1 MTSASTGSR
10 SQGRRAVSVPG
21 LGVLAVGLVVT
32 APVWIPVTLLVDL
45 VTAPRRL
52 PRLRMMAF
60 AVMWAWIELAG
71 VAVAGLLWATG
82 RSTRLRPHVRLQH
95 WWARRVSRALEQ
107 TVGLRVVVDHPELL
121 HPGPIVV
128 LARHASL
135 ADSLVSARLLLDE
148 GFVPRYV
155 LKRELALDPCLDIVG
170 HRLPNHFLDR
180 SASDSGPELAA
191 LTALATGMGPE
202 DATVIFPEGTRAND
216 AKRARGLAR
225 IAERDPARAERLS
238 ALRRLMPVRLAG
250 TRAILAGA
258 PTADVVMLG
267 HVGFEGLDSFG
278 GALRRVPLRHPVEV
292 TVRRISREQVPS
304 DPDALVGWLDGH
316 WLDLD
321 TWVDARLGHRAS
333 ATGSAASGS
342 SPTGSRR

>member
-10 SQGRRAVSVPG
+10 SQRRRVVSIPA
-21 LGVLAVGLVVT
+21 LGALAVGLVVA

-60 AVMWAWIELAG
+60 AVMWAWIEMAG
-71 VAVAGLLWATG
+71 VAAAGLLWATG
-82 RSTRLRPHVRLQH
+82 RGTRVRPHVRIQH
-95 WWARRVSRALEQ
+95 WWARRISRALEWS
-107 TVGLRVVVDHPELL
+107 VGLRVVVDHPEYL

-128 LARHASL
+128 LARHASH

-180 SASDSGPELAA
+180 SASDGASELAA
-191 LTALATGMGPE
+191 LTALATGMGE
-202 DATVIFPEGTRAND
+202 DDAAVIFPEGTRAND
-216 AKRARGLAR
+216 GKRARGLAR
-225 IAERDPARAERLS
+225 IAERDPGRAERLGTLHHLLP
-238 ALRRLMPVRLAG
+238 ARPAG
-250 TRAILAGA
+250 TLAILAGA
-258 PTADVVMLG
+258 PSADIVILG
-267 HVGFEGLDSFG
+267 HVGFEGLDTFG

-292 TVRRISREQVPS
+292 TVRRVPRAEVPS
-304 DPDALVGWLDGH
+304 DPDALLGWLDDR
-316 WLDLD
+316 WLELD
-321 TWVDARLGHRAS
+321 AWVETRLSHRVA
-333 ATGSAASGS
+333 AASS
-342 SPTGSRR
+342 STRQRR